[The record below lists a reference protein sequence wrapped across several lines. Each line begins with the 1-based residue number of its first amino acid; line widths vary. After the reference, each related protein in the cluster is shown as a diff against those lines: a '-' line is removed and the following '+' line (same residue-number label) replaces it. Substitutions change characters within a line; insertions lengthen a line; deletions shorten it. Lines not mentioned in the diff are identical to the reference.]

1 MCSKKETK
9 YLCSA
14 RVEAKERSWQNQR
27 KRRREAL
34 KRKADSDSPGGSV
47 EANNDQ
53 ETNKKMLLSGKF
65 TEAVEE
71 VEAASSQTCDD
82 MQAALLQE
90 ILSSEQGQKSVSNSV
105 LAPGEGG
112 ESESLVLV
120 CDLTVR
126 WTGSAVLLELSYREG
141 EAGREGTHQLRQFVK
156 NKLASLS

>member
-1 MCSKKETK
+1 
-9 YLCSA
+9 
-14 RVEAKERSWQNQR
+14 
-27 KRRREAL
+27 
-34 KRKADSDSPGGSV
+34 
-47 EANNDQ
+47 
-53 ETNKKMLLSGKF
+53 MLLSGKF
-65 TEAVEE
+65 TESVEE

-82 MQAALLQE
+82 MQEALLQEALLQE
-90 ILSSEQGQKSVSNSV
+90 ILSSEQGQKSVSNSE

-126 WTGSAVLLELSYREG
+126 WTGTAVLLELSYREG